1 MNIEKSLVN
10 WPTEKGGLY
19 LHQMLKEVDEEAADK
34 IHPNNV
40 KRIIRALEYFHETGK
55 KISEHN
61 KEQQEKVSPYN
72 FVYFVLN
79 NDRDILYKRIDT
91 RVDKMFEAG
100 LVREVESLRQK
111 GYNKELVSMQGIG
124 YKEIFDY
131 LDGAYDEEMAE
142 YVIKRD
148 TRHFAKRQLTW
159 FRRESDVCWMNYQ
172 DYSNSKEKMLEAMLD
187 ILDRHGIAYQS
198 QSGM

>member
-1 MNIEKSLVN
+1 
-10 WPTEKGGLY
+10 
-19 LHQMLKEVDEEAADK
+19 
-34 IHPNNV
+34 
-40 KRIIRALEYFHETGK
+40 
-55 KISEHN
+55 
-61 KEQQEKVSPYN
+61 
-72 FVYFVLN
+72 
-79 NDRDILYKRIDT
+79 
-91 RVDKMFEAG
+91 
-100 LVREVESLRQK
+100 
-111 GYNKELVSMQGIG
+111 MQGIG

>member
-1 MNIEKSLVN
+1 M
-10 WPTEKGGLY
+10 
-19 LHQMLKEVDEEAADK
+19 
-34 IHPNNV
+34 
-40 KRIIRALEYFHETGK
+40 
-55 KISEHN
+55 
-61 KEQQEKVSPYN
+61 
-72 FVYFVLN
+72 LN

-131 LDGAYDEEMAE
+131 LDGAYDEKMAE

>member
-1 MNIEKSLVN
+1 M
-10 WPTEKGGLY
+10 
-19 LHQMLKEVDEEAADK
+19 
-34 IHPNNV
+34 
-40 KRIIRALEYFHETGK
+40 
-55 KISEHN
+55 
-61 KEQQEKVSPYN
+61 
-72 FVYFVLN
+72 LN

-198 QSGM
+198 QSSM